1 MFKKDQLNQLAL
13 PLILSNVVS
22 LVISLC
28 DQAVM
33 GHLSITSFAA
43 VGIVAGFINSVTG
56 VLGATSISFNI
67 LGARVYQNQSLFR
80 KYLETQVILSLLIG
94 LLGFGFITFGGKFI
108 FQQIYQ
114 LNAQVLE
121 EALNYAYIFSSSIGL
136 NLLLFTCSSY
146 LKIINR
152 TKYILIGNTV
162 ATISNVILDLLFV
175 YGLGL
180 GMIGNAVGS
189 VLALILNLII
199 YLVLLKCEI
208 RWEVPLFR
216 FYLNQKSTLV
226 V

>member
-121 EALNYAYIFSSSIGL
+121 ESLNYAYIFSSSIGL

-152 TKYILIGNTV
+152 TKYILIGNTLV
-162 ATISNVILDLLFV
+162 ATISNVILDF
-175 YGLGL
+175 
-180 GMIGNAVGS
+180 
-189 VLALILNLII
+189 ALCL
-199 YLVLLKCEI
+199 
-208 RWEVPLFR
+208 WFR
-216 FYLNQKSTLV
+216 FGDDWKCSWICFSTHFKSYYIPCFIEM
-226 V
+226 

>member
-121 EALNYAYIFSSSIGL
+121 ESLNYAYIFSSSIGL

-146 LKIINR
+146 LKIITTFNEDSSEII
-152 TKYILIGNTV
+152 KILI
-162 ATISNVILDLLFV
+162 
-175 YGLGL
+175 
-180 GMIGNAVGS
+180 
-189 VLALILNLII
+189 
-199 YLVLLKCEI
+199 
-208 RWEVPLFR
+208 
-216 FYLNQKSTLV
+216 KSS
-226 V
+226 